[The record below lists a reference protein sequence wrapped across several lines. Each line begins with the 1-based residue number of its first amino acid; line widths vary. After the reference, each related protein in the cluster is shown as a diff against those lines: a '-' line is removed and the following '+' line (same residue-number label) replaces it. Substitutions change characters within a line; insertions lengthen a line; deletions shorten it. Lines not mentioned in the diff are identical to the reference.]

1 MIRAAVLQNAEYV
14 RKNKNIK
21 KQKNI
26 RLLTEEKEKRPKQRG
41 HKM

>member
-14 RKNKNIK
+14 RKDKNSK
-21 KQKNI
+21 KRNI
-26 RLLTEEKEKRPKQRG
+26 RLLTEEKETRPKQRG